1 VIAANS
7 KGLREMPESLRIAIV
22 GGGIGGLTAALALR
36 AKGLDA
42 IVFEQAEVLREIGA
56 GVSIHPNAAR
66 LLKRVGL
73 DDQLRKIGSPISGIT
88 LRTSQGEAITTPA
101 GPATPTFSRD
111 GGQGYNVHRADF
123 LNLLFAA
130 LPKGIVNLGHR
141 CIQLKEDGDRVHLS
155 FPNAASAEADVVIG
169 ADGIRSVVQREI
181 GLQSRPTSEGIMA
194 YRGLIRAERLAWAND
209 LKDPALWLGSGR
221 SFLLYPV
228 AGGRLINMVAFV
240 PTDTDSEE
248 SWSAP
253 GDLKALAAEYAGWD
267 KPVVDTINSLDETFR
282 WGIYDRAPLPY
293 WSTDCITLMGDAA
306 HPMVP
311 HVGQGAGQSIED
323 AFTLAVLLEGCTAV
337 DVAGRLKLYEAL
349 RLARTS
355 RVQALARAAGKLYRS
370 EHENPSEKAE
380 RLREWMAQGKWVF
393 EHDAEKAAG
402 DALSKSGY

>member
-1 VIAANS
+1 
-7 KGLREMPESLRIAIV
+7 MPNSLRIAIV

-36 AKGLDA
+36 ARGLDA
-42 IVFEQAEVLREIGA
+42 VVFEQAEILREIGA

-66 LLKRVGL
+66 LLKRIGL
-73 DDQLRKIGSPISGIT
+73 DDQLRKIGSPIGGIA
-88 LRTSQGEAITTPA
+88 LRTSQGEAITTPE
-101 GPATPTFSRD
+101 GPATPAFSPD
-111 GGQGYNVHRADF
+111 GGRGYNVHRADF

-130 LPKGIVNLGHR
+130 LPEGTVNLGHR
-141 CIQLKEDGDRVHLS
+141 CIQLREDGDRVHLS
-155 FPNAASAEADVVIG
+155 FANGVSAEADVVVG

-181 GLQSRPTSEGIMA
+181 GLVSRPTSEGTMA
-194 YRGLIRAERLAWAND
+194 YRGLVPAERFTWASE

-228 AGGRLINMVAFV
+228 AGGRLLNMVAFV

-253 GDLKALAAEYAGWD
+253 GDLDALAAEYAGWD
-267 KPVVDTINSLDETFR
+267 KPVVEIIGALEETFR

-293 WSTDCITLMGDAA
+293 WSTSRVTLMGDAA

-323 AFTLAVLLEGCTAV
+323 AITLAVLLEGCAAS
-337 DVAGRLKLYEAL
+337 DIAGRLKSYEAL

-370 EHENPSEKAE
+370 ELENPREKAA
-380 RLREWMAQGKWVF
+380 RLREWMAQGQWVF
-393 EHDAEKAAG
+393 AHDAEQAAR
-402 DALSKSGY
+402 DALATTKH

>member
-1 VIAANS
+1 
-7 KGLREMPESLRIAIV
+7 MPGSLRIAIV

-36 AKGLDA
+36 ARGLDA
-42 IVFEQAEVLREIGA
+42 TVFEQTAVLREIGA

-66 LLKRVGL
+66 LLKRIGL

-88 LRTSQGEAITTPA
+88 LRTSQGDAITTPA
-101 GPATPTFSRD
+101 GPATPAFSRD
-111 GGQGYNVHRADF
+111 DGRGYNVHRADF

-130 LPKGIVNLGHR
+130 LPKGAVNLGHR
-141 CIQLKEDGDRVHLS
+141 CIQLREDSDRVHLS
-155 FPNAASAEADVVIG
+155 FANGASADADVVIG
-169 ADGIRSVVQREI
+169 ADGIRSVVQSKI

-194 YRGLIRAERLAWAND
+194 YRGLVPAERLAWAND

-228 AGGRLINMVAFV
+228 ASGRLINMVAFV
-240 PTDTDSEE
+240 PTDTESEE

-267 KPVVDTINSLDETFR
+267 KPVQDTINSLDETYR

-293 WSTDCITLMGDAA
+293 WTTNRITLMGDAA

-323 AFTLAVLLEGCTAV
+323 AITLAVLLEACTAV
-337 DVAGRLKLYEAL
+337 EVAGRLKLYEAL

-370 EHENPSEKAE
+370 ELENPSEKAE

-393 EHDAEKAAG
+393 EHDAEKVAR
-402 DALSKSGY
+402 DALANSGH

>member
-1 VIAANS
+1 
-7 KGLREMPESLRIAIV
+7 MPGSVQIAIV
-22 GGGIGGLTAALALR
+22 GGGIGGLTAALAFR
-36 AKGLDA
+36 ARGLDVA
-42 IVFEQAEVLREIGA
+42 VFEQAEVLREIGA

-66 LLKRVGL
+66 LLKRIGL

-88 LRTSQGEAITTPA
+88 LRTSRGEAITTA
-101 GPATPTFSRD
+101 SGPATPAFSRE

-130 LPKGIVNLGHR
+130 LPKGTVNLGHR
-141 CIQLKEDGDRVHLS
+141 CIQLREAGDRVHLS
-155 FPNAASAEADVVIG
+155 FANGAAAEADVVIG

-194 YRGLIRAERLAWAND
+194 YRGLIPAERLAWAND

-228 AGGRLINMVAFV
+228 SGGQLINMVAFV
-240 PTDTDSEE
+240 PTDTESEE

-253 GDLKALAAEYAGWD
+253 GDLKALAAEYSGWD
-267 KPVVDTINSLDETFR
+267 KPVQDTIHSLDETFR

-293 WSTDCITLMGDAA
+293 WSTGRITLMGDAA

-311 HVGQGAGQSIED
+311 HIGQGAGQSIED
-323 AFTLAVLLEGCTAV
+323 AITLAVLLEGCTGAE
-337 DVAGRLKLYEAL
+337 VAGRLKLYEAL
-349 RLARTS
+349 RLARTT

-370 EHENPSEKAE
+370 EHDNPSEKAE
-380 RLREWMAQGKWVF
+380 RLREWMAQGRWVF
-393 EHDAEKAAG
+393 EHDAEMAAR
-402 DALSKSGY
+402 DALAQPGH

>member
-1 VIAANS
+1 
-7 KGLREMPESLRIAIV
+7 MPGSLRIAIV

-36 AKGLDA
+36 TRGLDVT
-42 IVFEQAEVLREIGA
+42 VFEQAEVLREIGA
-56 GVSIHPNAAR
+56 GVSLHLNAAR
-66 LLKRVGL
+66 LLKRIGL
-73 DDQLRKIGSPISGIT
+73 DDQLRKIGSPISNMT
-88 LRTSQGEAITTPA
+88 LRTSQGGAITTPV
-101 GPATPTFSRD
+101 GPATPAFSRD

-130 LPKGIVNLGHR
+130 LPKATVNLGHR
-141 CIQLKEDGDRVHLS
+141 CIQLEEDGDRVRFS
-155 FPNAASAEADVVIG
+155 FANGVAAEADVLIG
-169 ADGIRSVVQREI
+169 ADGIRSVVQRAIE
-181 GLQSRPTSEGIMA
+181 LQSRPTSEGIMA
-194 YRGLIRAERLAWAND
+194 YRGLIPAERLAWAND
-209 LKDPALWLGSGR
+209 LTDPALWLGSGR

-240 PTDTDSEE
+240 PTDTESEE

-267 KPVVDTINSLDETFR
+267 QRVQDTIHSLDETFR

-293 WSTDCITLMGDAA
+293 WSTGRITLMGDAA

-323 AFTLAVLLEGCTAV
+323 AITLAVVLEGCMAV

-370 EHENPSEKAE
+370 EHDNPSEKVE

-393 EHDAEKAAG
+393 EHDAEQAAR
-402 DALSKSGY
+402 DALAKSAH